1 MENLKRLYRSTK
13 DTKILGVCGGLGE
26 YFSLDSTL
34 IRICFLI
41 VFFFGG
47 TGLLLYILA
56 GIILPKDVE
65 VGIDDSNR
73 NFVRNTKVSITNT
86 TLGLGILLISIGSWI
101 ILRNFFYF
109 DFADVFG
116 FLPWKIIF
124 AGSIIALGLY
134 LIYNTSQKK
143 GDFSDPSETN
153 SNFSSESDSEN
164 YESESEDFSTS
175 GTLSKGNDKER
186 MILGVCAGIAKHF
199 ALDPSIVR
207 IGWAFM
213 TILSG
218 GIGIVLYIVLAILLP
233 EEIKKEKAV

>member
-1 MENLKRLYRSTK
+1 MENLKKLYRSTK

-65 VGIDDSNR
+65 IGIDDSNR
-73 NFVRNTKVSITNT
+73 KFVRNTKISVSNT
-86 TLGLGILLISIGSWI
+86 TFGLGILLISIGSWI

-109 DFADVFG
+109 DFDDVFG
-116 FLPWKIIF
+116 FLPWKVIF

-143 GDFSDPSETN
+143 NEFSESEDTG
-153 SNFSSESDSEN
+153 SDSEN
-164 YESESEDFSTS
+164 EFENYETSSEDFNTS
-175 GTLSKGNDKER
+175 GTLSKGNHKDR

-213 TILSG
+213 TVLSG
-218 GIGIVLYIVLAILLP
+218 GIGVILYIVLAILLP
-233 EEIKKEKAV
+233 EEIKKEKAI